1 MFYEKLAEAKEEKKR
16 RLSGKQKLGL
26 GLGAAGL
33 LTAGILGR
41 KRIGAMFGKNTPTA
55 PGSPK
60 PIAAQIND
68 AKGAAQSAPPLH
80 TSHAPVPDVRTAVS
94 PAHEAARRAGGK
106 IPHQDPWGSEAM
118 EQFDRMMASEGPFVL

>member
-60 PIAAQIND
+60 PIAARLND
-68 AKGAAQSAPPLH
+68 ARGAAQSAPSLH
-80 TSHAPVPDVRTAVS
+80 TPHAPVPDVRTAVN
-94 PAHEAARRAGGK
+94 PTHEAARKAGVK
-106 IPHQDPWGSEAM
+106 IPSQDPRLQEGIDTFNE
-118 EQFDRMMASEGPFVL
+118 MMASEGPFVL

>member
-1 MFYEKLAEAKEEKKR
+1 MFYEKLAEAKEEKR

-60 PIAAQIND
+60 PIAAQLND
-68 AKGAAQSAPPLH
+68 ARGAARSAPSLH
-80 TSHAPVPDVRTAVS
+80 NPYAPVPDVRTAVN
-94 PAHEAARRAGGK
+94 PAHEAVRKAGVK
-106 IPHQDPWGSEAM
+106 IPPQDPWGSEAM
-118 EQFDRMMASEGPFVL
+118 ERFDKMMASETPFEL

>member
-16 RLSGKQKLGL
+16 RLSAKQKLGL

-33 LTAGILGR
+33 LTAGVLGR

-60 PIAAQIND
+60 PITAQLND
-68 AKGAAQSAPPLH
+68 ARGAAQSAPSLH
-80 TSHAPVPDVRTAVS
+80 TPHAPVPDVRRAVN
-94 PAHEAARRAGGK
+94 PTHEAARKSGSK
-106 IPHQDPWGSEAM
+106 IPHNDPQLLEGIENFNKMMESET
-118 EQFDRMMASEGPFVL
+118 PFEL